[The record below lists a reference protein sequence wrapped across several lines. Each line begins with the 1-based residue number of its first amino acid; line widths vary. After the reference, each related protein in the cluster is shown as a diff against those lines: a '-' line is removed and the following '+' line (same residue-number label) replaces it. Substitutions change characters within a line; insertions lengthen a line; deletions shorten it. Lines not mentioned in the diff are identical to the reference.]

1 LAAIAGLH
9 LYWGLGGVW
18 PGHDSNSL
26 RETVVG
32 TARGPMPG
40 FAPSAAVAGAL
51 FAAAAIVYARHSV
64 LMSGP
69 LSWLVFAGYAVLIVV
84 FAARG
89 LAAYI
94 SPVFEYARGRPF
106 FELNLKLY
114 APLCLLIAA
123 LFALDFPRSQG
134 AGQ

>member
-1 LAAIAGLH
+1 
-9 LYWGLGGVW
+9 
-18 PGHDSNSL
+18 
-26 RETVVG
+26 
-32 TARGPMPG
+32 MPG

-51 FAAAAIVYARHSV
+51 VAAAAIVYARHSG

-69 LSWLVFAGYAVLIVV
+69 LSWLVFAGYAVLILI

-89 LAAYI
+89 LAAYV

-123 LFALDFPRSQG
+123 LFALDLPRSQG